1 MQNKID
7 FSHEV
12 RPVEA
17 GFSQDGFDRLSRLF
31 EDQVNVQNLHPS
43 AQMVI
48 LRHGKVVM
56 DRAIGNDRG
65 QPISRETPYL
75 TFSVSKAFTGACV
88 HQLIEQGKIE
98 LDAKVADYW
107 PEYGCKGKEET
118 TIRQVFL
125 HQGGIPAPHLNT
137 QAMVWWNWQ
146 LGTRHV
152 AQTRSV
158 FPPGEKTAYHM
169 LNYGFILGEVVRRVT
184 GRMVGEY
191 LDEQFLRPLGMS
203 SSWMPIPRKELF
215 RSPKLV
221 TPDRSLKLAVVLF
234 NLPFNRCALMPAAT
248 LHSSARN
255 LAVFY
260 QMLLNGG
267 EYDGKRYLKPETIEF
282 ATSPGYEGIDHAFNS
297 YSRWGYGFHLG
308 GKIMTPEG
316 EEQMGM
322 GKGSSQ
328 RAFGHF
334 GMDSSLAFAD
344 PEADLVVAFTTN
356 GMIKASDARVRAL
369 LDTMWD
375 AVEK

>member
-1 MQNKID
+1 MSSKID
-7 FSHEV
+7 FSKEV
-12 RPVEA
+12 QSEDAEMASA
-17 GFSQDGFDRLSRLF
+17 GINKLTRLF

-56 DRAIGNDRG
+56 DRAIGCEKG
-65 QPISRETPYL
+65 QAITRETPYL

-98 LDAKVADYW
+98 LDGKVADYW

-125 HQGGIPAPHLNT
+125 HQEGIPSPHLNT
-137 QAMVWWNWQ
+137 QAMVWWNWK
-146 LGTRHV
+146 LVTRHV
-152 AQTRSV
+152 AGTEAV
-158 FPPGEKTAYHM
+158 YPPGEKTAYHM

-184 GRMVGEY
+184 GQMLGEY
-191 LDEQFLRPLGMS
+191 LEEHFFTPLGMNNS
-203 SSWMPIPRKELF
+203 FMPIPRKELH
-215 RSPKLV
+215 RSPKLE
-221 TPDRSLKLAVVLF
+221 TPDKSLKLAVTLF
-234 NLPFNRCALMPAAT
+234 NLPMNRCALLPAAT
-248 LHSSARN
+248 MHSTARD

-260 QMLLNGG
+260 QMLLNRG
-267 EYDGKRYLKPETIEF
+267 EYDGNQYLKPETIEF
-282 ATSPGYEGIDHAFNS
+282 ATSPGYEGIDHSFHS
-297 YSRWGYGFHLG
+297 STRWGYGFHLG

-316 EEQMGM
+316 EKVMAM

-334 GMDSSLAFAD
+334 GMASSLAFAD
-344 PEADLVVAFTTN
+344 PETDLVVAFTTN
-356 GMIKASDARVRAL
+356 GMIEASDERIRAL

-375 AVEK
+375 AVK

>member
-1 MQNKID
+1 MSGKID
-7 FSHEV
+7 FSQEV
-12 RPVEA
+12 RPKDA
-17 GFSQDGFDRLSRLF
+17 GFTREGVGRLTSLF
-31 EDQVNVQNLHPS
+31 EDQVNLQNLHPS

-56 DRAIGNDRG
+56 DRAIGSEKG
-65 QPISRETPYL
+65 QPITRDTPYL

-88 HQLIEQGKIE
+88 HQLIEQGKIA

-107 PEYGCKGKEET
+107 PEYGCKGKEAT

-137 QAMVWWNWQ
+137 QAMVWWNWN
-146 LGTRHV
+146 LVTRHV
-152 AQTRSV
+152 ARTEAV
-158 FPPGEKTAYHM
+158 YPPGERTANHM

-184 GRMVGEY
+184 GQMLGDY
-191 LDEQFLRPLGMS
+191 LEEHFLRQLGMNN
-203 SSWMPIPRKELF
+203 SWMPIPRRELH
-215 RSPKLV
+215 RSPKLE
-221 TPDRSLKLAVVLF
+221 TPDKALKLAVTLF
-234 NLPFNRCALMPAAT
+234 NLPMNRCALMPAAT
-248 LHSSARN
+248 LHSTARD

-267 EYDGKRYLKPETIEF
+267 AYDGKQYLKPETIEF
-282 ATSPGYEGIDHAFNS
+282 ATSPGYEGIDHSFHS
-297 YSRWGYGFHLG
+297 STRWGYGFHLG

-316 EEQMGM
+316 EKVLAM

-344 PEADLVVAFTTN
+344 PEVDLVVAFTTN
-356 GMIKASDARVRAL
+356 GMIEASDTRVRAL

-375 AVEK
+375 AIE